1 MTTEKKTAAKTTLL
15 APLSESPVV
24 RGGLLLPV
32 ADEETLI
39 ESFKRYVA
47 LKDKLLEESDYVWFA
62 VYSAGQKTERDGFPR
77 REEAEKKITNLRA
90 KGIPSDLEKRVKKSG
105 CLKLGKAFGIS
116 TEIISERIDREKG
129 YAEYTVRATAPN
141 GQSKDKTG
149 SSDRAERGK
158 ASAPFDT
165 IMATANTRAEDRAL
179 MALLGGETTAEEF
192 ESGGETPP
200 PTEPS
205 KDSVHVKIEV
215 GAKPVQK
222 VERKPLTPEE
232 EKEIAE
238 RAKKAA
244 ENSTKPPDLSKLTP
258 EEKERLKALDEKFGR
273 VKPAQPSNLYQ
284 LRGRMF
290 AASKD
295 AGLSTEELKKGIS
308 NKYRKESTKDL
319 TEQELLELIGILKD
333 MAREKDNPLAPKA

>member
-1 MTTEKKTAAKTTLL
+1 MTTEKKTVKTTLL

-39 ESFKRYVA
+39 ESFKRYIA

-62 VYSAGQKTERDGFPR
+62 VYNAGQKTERDGFGKR
-77 REEAEKKITNLRA
+77 ADAEKKIENLRA
-90 KGIPSDLEKRVKKSG
+90 KGIPADLEKRVKKSG

-116 TEIISERIDREKG
+116 TEILSEKIDREKG

-141 GQSKDKTG
+141 GQAKDKTG
-149 SSDRAERGK
+149 SSDRAEKGK
-158 ASAPFDT
+158 ASVPFDT
-165 IMATANTRAEDRAL
+165 IMATAVTRAEDRAL

-192 ESGGETPP
+192 EGGSEPP
-200 PTEPS
+200 PPATP
-205 KDSVHVKIEV
+205 KDSVNIHVEI
-215 GAKPVQK
+215 GAKPTK
-222 VERKPLTPEE
+222 VEGNPLTPEE

-244 ENSTKPPDLSKLTP
+244 ENSKNPPDLSKLSP
-258 EEKERLKALDEKFGR
+258 EEKARLEALNEKFSK
-273 VKPAQPSNLYQ
+273 VKPAGPVNLYQ

-290 AASKD
+290 AAAKD
-295 AGLSTEELKKGIS
+295 AGLPTEDLKRGIS
-308 NKYRKESTKDL
+308 NKYHKGSTKDL
-319 TEQELLELIGILKD
+319 TERELLELIGILKQLAKD
-333 MAREKDNPLAPKA
+333 RDNPLASKS